1 MKKLIYAIVAM
12 LAMAGCYKDNHEF
25 QDGYGALSL
34 GLQWDNPK
42 DAGTVPH
49 VLTVSIQGDG
59 ASFTKRFANPE
70 QLASEPIMLPAGEYD
85 ILVTAD
91 MAEADGFVVEGLPA
105 SKAGSGLGEVA
116 VSLANPSS
124 SPSQAWFS
132 VNHAAIK
139 EGEVTPVE
147 PKLQRLL
154 ASLDLKIANVPS
166 ATSIKKTLLSITK
179 TVILT
184 EKGHDGRYGA
194 PQSKPSGSVSLKDG
208 ITNMLPSAAGV
219 ERNDI
224 LMLIKTADGKELLV
238 TLDVPRIDVGKT
250 YTLNLDFNTLLPYM
264 FIDSGSIS
272 PWEDGWTVNG
282 EILNPED

>member
-25 QDGYGALSL
+25 QDGCGALSL

-42 DAGTVPH
+42 DAGTVPYA
-49 VLTVSIQGDG
+49 LTVSIQGAG

-70 QLASEPIMLPAGEYD
+70 QMASEPIMLPVGEYD

-91 MAEADGFVVEGLPA
+91 MTEANGFVIKDLPV
-105 SKAGSGLGEVA
+105 SKADSGMGEVA

-124 SPSQAWFS
+124 SPAQAWFS

-139 EGEVTPVE
+139 EGNVTTIE

-166 ATSIKKTLLSITK
+166 GTSIKKTLLDIAN

-184 EKGHDGRYGA
+184 EKGQDGRYGA
-194 PQSKPSGSVSLKDG
+194 PQGKPRESIYLKDG

-219 ERNDI
+219 DRNDI
-224 LMLIKTADGKELLV
+224 LMLVKTADGKELLV

>member
-12 LAMAGCYKDNHEF
+12 LAMAGCYKDDHEF

-70 QLASEPIMLPAGEYD
+70 QLASEPFMLPAGEYD

-105 SKAGSGLGEVA
+105 SKSGSGMGEVA
-116 VSLANPSS
+116 VSLTDPSS
-124 SPSQAWFS
+124 SPAQAWFS
-132 VNHAAIK
+132 VNHAIIK
-139 EGEVTPVE
+139 EGDVTTIE

-166 ATSIKKTLLSITK
+166 GTSINKTLLYIAK
-179 TVILT
+179 AVILT
-184 EKGHDGRYGA
+184 EKGQDGRYGA
-194 PQSKPSGSVSLKDG
+194 PKRNPRLSVYLKDG

-224 LMLIKTADGKELLV
+224 LMLVKTADGKELLV

-250 YTLNLDFNTLLPYM
+250 YTLNLDFKTLQPYM

>member
-1 MKKLIYAIVAM
+1 M
-12 LAMAGCYKDNHEF
+12 
-25 QDGYGALSL
+25 
-34 GLQWDNPK
+34 
-42 DAGTVPH
+42 
-49 VLTVSIQGDG
+49 
-59 ASFTKRFANPE
+59 
-70 QLASEPIMLPAGEYD
+70 
-85 ILVTAD
+85 
-91 MAEADGFVVEGLPA
+91 
-105 SKAGSGLGEVA
+105 
-116 VSLANPSS
+116 
-124 SPSQAWFS
+124 
-132 VNHAAIK
+132 
-139 EGEVTPVE
+139 
-147 PKLQRLL
+147 
-154 ASLDLKIANVPS
+154 DLKIANVPS

-184 EKGHDGRYGA
+184 EKGQDGRYGA

>member
-12 LAMAGCYKDNHEF
+12 LAMAGCYKDDHEF

-59 ASFTKRFANPE
+59 ASFTKSFANPE
-70 QLASEPIMLPAGEYD
+70 QLASEPFMLPAGEYD

-105 SKAGSGLGEVA
+105 SKSGSGMGEVA
-116 VSLANPSS
+116 VSLTDPSS
-124 SPSQAWFS
+124 SPAQAWFS
-132 VNHAAIK
+132 VNHAIIK
-139 EGEVTPVE
+139 EGDVTTIE

-166 ATSIKKTLLSITK
+166 GTSINKTLLYIAK
-179 TVILT
+179 AVILT
-184 EKGHDGRYGA
+184 EKGQDGRYGA
-194 PQSKPSGSVSLKDG
+194 PKRNPRLSVYLKDG

-224 LMLIKTADGKELLV
+224 LMLVKTADGKELLV

-250 YTLNLDFNTLLPYM
+250 YTLNLDFKTLQPYM

>member
-25 QDGYGALSL
+25 QDGCGVLSL

-49 VLTVSIQGDG
+49 LLSVSIQGDG

-70 QLASEPIMLPAGEYD
+70 RLASELFMLPAGEYD
-85 ILVTAD
+85 ILITAD
-91 MAEADGFVVEGLPA
+91 MTEADGFVVEGLPA
-105 SKAGSGLGEVA
+105 SKAGSGMGEVA
-116 VSLANPSS
+116 VSLTDPSS
-124 SPSQAWFS
+124 SPAQAWFS
-132 VNHAAIK
+132 VNHAIIK
-139 EGEVTPVE
+139 EGEVTPVV

-166 ATSIKKTLLSITK
+166 GTSINKTLLYIAK
-179 TVILT
+179 AVILT
-184 EKGHDGRYGA
+184 EKGQDGRYGA
-194 PQSKPSGSVSLKDG
+194 PQRKPRTSVSLKDG
-208 ITNMLPSAAGV
+208 VTNMMPSAADV

-224 LMLIKTADGKELLV
+224 LMLVKTADGKELLV

-250 YTLNLDFNTLLPYM
+250 YTLNLDFNTLQPYM

>member
-25 QDGYGALSL
+25 QDGCGALSL

-42 DAGTVPH
+42 DVGTVPH
-49 VLTVSIQGDG
+49 ALSLSIQGDG
-59 ASFTKRFANPE
+59 ASFTKSFASPE

-85 ILVTAD
+85 ILLTAD
-91 MAEADGFVVEGLPA
+91 MTEADGFVVKGLPS

-116 VSLANPSS
+116 VNLTDPSL
-124 SPSQAWFS
+124 SPAQAWFS
-132 VNHAAIK
+132 VNHVAIK
-139 EGEVTPVE
+139 EGDVTTIE

-166 ATSIKKTLLSITK
+166 GTSIKKTLLNIAV

-184 EKGHDGRYGA
+184 EKGQDGRYGA
-194 PQSKPSGSVSLKDG
+194 PQGKFSASVYLKDG

-250 YTLNLDFNTLLPYM
+250 YTLNLDFNTLQPYM

>member
-25 QDGYGALSL
+25 QDGCGALSL

-42 DAGTVPH
+42 DVGTVPH
-49 VLTVSIQGDG
+49 ALSLSIQGDG
-59 ASFTKRFANPE
+59 ASFTKSFASPE

-91 MAEADGFVVEGLPA
+91 MTEANGFVVKGLPV
-105 SKAGSGLGEVA
+105 SKAGSGMGEVA
-116 VSLANPSS
+116 VRLANPSS
-124 SPSQAWFS
+124 SPAQAWFS

-139 EGEVTPVE
+139 EGNVTTIE

-166 ATSIKKTLLSITK
+166 GTSIKKTLLSIAE

-184 EKGHDGRYGA
+184 EKGQDGRYGA
-194 PQSKPSGSVSLKDG
+194 PQGKPRESIYLKDG

-250 YTLNLDFNTLLPYM
+250 YTLNLDFNTLQPYM

>member
-49 VLTVSIQGDG
+49 VLTVSNQGDG

-105 SKAGSGLGEVA
+105 SKSGSGMGEVA
-116 VSLANPSS
+116 VSLTDPSS
-124 SPSQAWFS
+124 SPAQAWFS
-132 VNHAAIK
+132 VNHAIIK
-139 EGEVTPVE
+139 EGDVTTIE

-166 ATSIKKTLLSITK
+166 GTSINKTLLYIAK
-179 TVILT
+179 AVILT
-184 EKGHDGRYGA
+184 EKGQDGRYGA
-194 PQSKPSGSVSLKDG
+194 PKRNPRLSVYLKDG

-224 LMLIKTADGKELLV
+224 LMLVKTADGKELLV

-250 YTLNLDFNTLLPYM
+250 YTLNLDFKTLQPYM

>member
-105 SKAGSGLGEVA
+105 SKSGSGMGEVA
-116 VSLANPSS
+116 VSLTDPSS
-124 SPSQAWFS
+124 SPAQAWFS
-132 VNHAAIK
+132 VNHAIIK
-139 EGEVTPVE
+139 EGDVTTIE

-166 ATSIKKTLLSITK
+166 GTSINKTLLYIAK
-179 TVILT
+179 AVILT
-184 EKGHDGRYGA
+184 EKGQDGRYGA
-194 PQSKPSGSVSLKDG
+194 PKRNPRLSVYLKDG

-224 LMLIKTADGKELLV
+224 LMLVKTADGKELLV